1 MKKQLVLIVICVGLT
16 FLSCQD
22 NRNRETKKNVKSEEF
37 IDIPFTVVKN
47 YFVKNLTDG
56 LSNPKIDTE
65 TKFNKF
71 FGMATTMGKNGRPT
85 MIDFSKQYVVAI
97 LKPETYFK
105 STIELKNV
113 QKNQSGEIVV
123 TYRCE
128 IGQKQTYSILPN
140 LVIALNKSEDGHVVL
155 KELK

>member
-1 MKKQLVLIVICVGLT
+1 
-16 FLSCQD
+16 
-22 NRNRETKKNVKSEEF
+22 
-37 IDIPFTVVKN
+37 
-47 YFVKNLTDG
+47 
-56 LSNPKIDTE
+56 
-65 TKFNKF
+65 
-71 FGMATTMGKNGRPT
+71 MATTMGKNGRPT